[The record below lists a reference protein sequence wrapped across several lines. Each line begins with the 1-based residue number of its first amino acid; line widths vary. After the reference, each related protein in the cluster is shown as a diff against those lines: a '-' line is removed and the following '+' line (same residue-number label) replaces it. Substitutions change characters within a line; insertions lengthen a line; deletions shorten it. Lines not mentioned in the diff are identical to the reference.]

1 MPVTVPGDTTPLITS
16 AGDPRSAAG
25 PGSRQGAPVQLVFGP
40 DDLEAYAAVRDRLRL
55 HIVAWAR
62 RRGHTVE
69 PSLVAAALDHK
80 HSVDGRLGHWTRTH
94 VADALAVWFPR
105 TVALLP
111 DDRDAVPAA
120 LHALIGFLA
129 ERGWLDSRSDPSD
142 GLHAQVADSTPA
154 LHDALDDER
163 NHDLGT
169 FWAVQMLRHGVP
181 TADPAA
187 VARFIERVHTGELDI
202 DRAALSDI
210 TRRERRADPEP
221 PSRPLPA
228 VLLPG
233 AAAML
238 AAADSSVALARLRG
252 FTRWVRAGRSLTR
265 DGRLQLGDA
274 RAVAEAL
281 DLDHFARDRARAGD
295 ELPEIVLLLSWA
307 RQARFVRVV
316 RGRLVQVKNAAP
328 LLSRPIE
335 MWKRAF
341 EAIGGIGEHFGG
353 SNVFG
358 APSLFGMSLGE
369 AYPMLLTL
377 LFTAGGDPIP
387 VERFHRCVR
396 EAVNARMGCV
406 VDDLAGDVEQRLW
419 RRDVTAL
426 LDALELLG
434 AVHLEESHADDDD
447 AHRALVALAGREDP
461 DPTLVGLTPIGL
473 WAVREMLV
481 ESGVHAPLVG
491 ELAEEDIEYV
501 CMRCVGVRREVAEAE
516 LAAWVGARQRRA
528 AAHEVLHY
536 LQRVEDPTHR
546 DLALYALAQ
555 TGSGATGRDG
565 PRPRRTAH
573 RGAGAPLPVEC
584 GPRRH
589 HF

>member
-1 MPVTVPGDTTPLITS
+1 
-16 AGDPRSAAG
+16 
-25 PGSRQGAPVQLVFGP
+25 VQLVFGP
-40 DDLEAYAAVRDRLRL
+40 DDLDAYALVRDRLRL

-62 RRGHTVE
+62 RRGMLVE

-105 TVALLP
+105 TVALLE

-120 LHALIGFLA
+120 LHALVGFLA
-129 ERGWLDSRSDPSD
+129 ERDWLDSLSDPPEQ
-142 GLHAQVADSTPA
+142 LHAQVGDSTPA
-154 LHDALDDER
+154 LYDALDDER

-181 TADPAA
+181 TADPTA
-187 VARFIERVHTGELDI
+187 VARFIRQVHAGELPI
-202 DRAALSDI
+202 DRAALRDI
-210 TRRERRADPEP
+210 THREVRAAPEP
-221 PSRPLPA
+221 PARPLPP

-238 AAADSSVALARLRG
+238 AAADSSLALARLRA

-265 DGRLQLGDA
+265 DGRLLLGDA

-281 DLDHFARDRARAGD
+281 DLDHFSRDRARSGD
-295 ELPEIVLLLSWA
+295 ELPEIMLLLSWA

-316 RGRLVQVKNAAP
+316 HGRLVQVKSAAP

-341 EAIGGIGEHFGG
+341 EAVGGIGEHFGG

-369 AYPMLLTL
+369 AFPMLLNL
-377 LFTAGGDPIP
+377 LYAAGGEPIAL
-387 VERFHRCVR
+387 ERFHRAVR

-434 AVHLEESHADDDD
+434 AVHLEESSAYEGDGDD
-447 AHRALVALAGREDP
+447 HQALIELAGRDDP

-473 WAVREMLV
+473 WAVHEMLV

-491 ELAEEDIEYV
+491 ELAAEDIEYV
-501 CMRCVGVRREVAEAE
+501 CMRCASMARNVAEAE
-516 LAAWVGARQRRA
+516 LTAWVAARPRRTA
-528 AAHEVLHY
+528 APDILRY
-536 LQRVEDPTHR
+536 LQRVEDAAHR
-546 DLALYALAQ
+546 ELALYALAQ
-555 TGSGATGRDG
+555 TGTGAPSREG
-565 PRPRRTAH
+565 PRPRRTGH
-573 RGAGAPLPVEC
+573 RPAATHPPVEC
-584 GPRRH
+584 DARTPRR
-589 HF
+589 